1 MFDQKTSS
9 IIASNFSEEYSKTD
23 LFLIPAK
30 SESVSSSPSFTM
42 FTISLETLLENET
55 SVSAKAK
62 PQARLRATAAT
73 TFDLIILY
81 LLLELD
87 KTN

>member
-1 MFDQKTSS
+1 
-9 IIASNFSEEYSKTD
+9 
-23 LFLIPAK
+23 
-30 SESVSSSPSFTM
+30 
-42 FTISLETLLENET
+42 LLENET